1 LLDKCIRSI
10 STKKTMPRQARL
22 NAPGFLQ
29 HVMARGVEQTTIFRD
44 NQDRKAFLD
53 RLAVIL
59 EESHTQCYAW
69 ALLQNHFHILLRTD
83 STPLSKVMRRLM
95 TGYAVTFN
103 RRYKRRGHLFQ
114 NRYKSVVCEEDPYLL
129 ELIRYIHL
137 NPVRAGLVKTIRE
150 LDTYSWCGHST
161 ILGKCENPLI
171 QDLEGATSR
180 ADKSLPEQTVQ
191 YILRLFGD
199 NVENA
204 RKKYWSFV
212 KKGVAQGTRPDLQ
225 GGGLVRSAGGN
236 PEGLLG
242 RKKGQRENSD
252 ARILGSGMFVTEVIQ
267 KSKIDFPDMVLN
279 MPSLEELTLK
289 VANHLGLA
297 PQTLLS
303 KARSRN
309 VSTARAIISYLAV
322 KEAGYNQK
330 EIEKYLNI
338 SRIGVR
344 NSIFRGEK
352 CGDICRQIWRKFK

>member
-1 LLDKCIRSI
+1 MLDKCIRSI

>member
-1 LLDKCIRSI
+1 MPDKFIRST

-22 NAPGFLQ
+22 DAPGFLQ
-29 HVMARGVEQTTIFRD
+29 HVIARGAERTTIFCD
-44 NQDRKAFLD
+44 NHDRKVFLD

-69 ALLQNHFHILLRTD
+69 ALLQNHFHLLLRTD
-83 STPLSKVMRRLM
+83 SIPLSKVMRRLM

-114 NRYKSVVCEEDPYLL
+114 NRYKSVVCEENPYLL

-137 NPVRAGLVKTIRE
+137 NPVRAGLVKNIRE

-161 ILGKCENPLI
+161 ILGKRENPLI
-171 QDLEGATSR
+171 QDIEGVTSR

-191 YILRLFGD
+191 YILKLFGD

-204 RKKYWSFV
+204 RKKYRSFV

-252 ARILGSGMFVTEVIQ
+252 ARILGSGVFVTEVIQ
-267 KSKIDFPDMVLN
+267 KSRIDFPNVVLN
-279 MPSLEELTLK
+279 KPSLEELTLK
-289 VANHLGLA
+289 VTNHLGLA
-297 PQTLLS
+297 PKTLLS
-303 KARSRN
+303 KARNRN

-344 NSIFRGEK
+344 NSISRGEK
-352 CGDICRQIWRKFK
+352 CGEICRQIWQKFK